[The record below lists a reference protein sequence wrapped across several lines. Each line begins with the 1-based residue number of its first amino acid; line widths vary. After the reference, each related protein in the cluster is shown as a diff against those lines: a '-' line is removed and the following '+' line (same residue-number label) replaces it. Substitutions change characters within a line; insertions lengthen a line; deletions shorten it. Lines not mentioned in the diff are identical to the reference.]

1 MNNWIFFTG
10 VPGSRWSGIAHYL
23 SQHSSVDNSDCNKN
37 RMYKK
42 WPWPRLS
49 RQWYLPWPRVLHSG
63 SYFGPGMEF
72 GKLFENMDK
81 LHPTELLNELKA
93 PYTDTNYNQ
102 TRILK
107 SHQFAYHLDFIKET
121 FPKSKIMLVYLDN
134 DFSLKRWLMLGGFDI
149 TYPNYEWYVD
159 KKIMLEKIKI
169 ENQCI
174 LDFSKKQNITLELF
188 TSEWVKTKLGWN
200 ISSNLSNYV
209 SNNMIGTK
217 VGIL

>member
-1 MNNWIFFTG
+1 MNNWIFITG
-10 VPGSRWSGIAHYL
+10 VPGSRWSGIAQYL

-42 WPWPRLS
+42 WPWP
-49 RQWYLPWPRVLHSG
+49 QNGHFG
-63 SYFGPGMEF
+63 NYFGPYMEF

-188 TSEWVKTKLGWN
+188 TNEWIKTKFGWN
-200 ISSNLSNYV
+200 ISGKLSNYL
-209 SNNMIGTK
+209 SIYMIDTK
-217 VGIL
+217 VGILWP